1 MKKTTCCTLI
11 LKVFIFLVEILL
23 KTLCLKKF
31 FDLLFFS
38 FYRERSVIAD
48 ISLTFDEPVG
58 GSEVESLLLDAINDG
73 GFGILKV
80 DTLPVGSTISG
91 VYKLS
96 TTVIWSCIKNGLSLW
111 WTSQLVCQTSS

>member
-48 ISLTFDEPVG
+48 ISLTFDDGNNLCNSIFKKIYFGDIISPSVTPTSGEGIPV
-58 GSEVESLLLDAINDG
+58 
-73 GFGILKV
+73 
-80 DTLPVGSTISG
+80 
-91 VYKLS
+91 
-96 TTVIWSCIKNGLSLW
+96 TTP
-111 WTSQLVCQTSS
+111 